1 MSTLYRD
8 YRPKNFSEVLGQ
20 NHIKLAL
27 QNEIAANKL
36 SHSYLF
42 CGPRAVGKTT
52 LARIVAKATNCR
64 NKKEGEF
71 EPCGKCESCVAITE
85 GRNLDVVE
93 IDAASNTGVD
103 NVRENVISFS
113 RLVPSGNK
121 YKVFIIDEVHMLSIQ
136 AFNAL
141 LKIMEEPPFYVIFI
155 LCTTE
160 AHKVPGTIISRCER
174 FDFKR
179 ISAPEVSKKLS
190 HIAREEKV
198 EIEDSVLEAIA
209 RHSGGHLRDAEALLG
224 QIFAIG
230 GKKITKEQAE
240 LVIPGNNSDEAL
252 KLIDLIN
259 KKDAGKAIQLINNLV
274 DRGISVKNFN
284 AELIN
289 VLRRMMLDKLSPGL
303 SDSLGLD
310 LGQSLEK
317 ELSVITSNIDAKKIS
332 SLLKRFMETSSALNS
347 SNILQLPL
355 EIAIAEACLD
365 ISSYKEVVQEK
376 ELPRSNPPVSSW
388 QNTKTTPSVE
398 KSPEIKTTVK
408 SEVIAPT
415 NTPSDSQAQMRL
427 EEVMSLW
434 PECLVKIKKYNHS
447 LSFILQNCNPGEI
460 KNGSLRLSFKY
471 KFHCDRL
478 KDVSIREIVK
488 SVLKEVYKINI
499 DINPIV
505 DEGIEIKAVE
515 HKAEEEK
522 VLSQTNSTEE
532 SNKPGGMLSNLLNAF
547 GGEVIS

>member
-27 QNEIAANKL
+27 QNEVIANKL

-52 LARIVAKATNCR
+52 LARIIAKSANCLNR
-64 NKKEGEF
+64 KDSDF
-71 EPCGKCESCVAITE
+71 EPCGKCDNCIAISE

-103 NVRENVISFS
+103 NVRENIISFS
-113 RLVPSGNK
+113 RLAPSGNK

-141 LKIMEEPPFYVIFI
+141 LKIMEEPPAYVIFI

-160 AHKVPGTIISRCER
+160 AHKLPGTIISRCER

-179 ISAPEVSKKLS
+179 ISTPEITKKLAR
-190 HIAREEKV
+190 IASEEKID
-198 EIEDSVLEAIA
+198 IENSILEAIA

-224 QIFAIG
+224 QVFAIG
-230 GKKITKEQAE
+230 GKKISKEQAE
-240 LVIPGNNSDEAL
+240 LVIPGNNSGDAI
-252 KLIDLIN
+252 KLIGLIN
-259 KKDAGKAIQLINNLV
+259 KKDAAKAIRLLNDLIDKGVN
-274 DRGISVKNFN
+274 VKNFN
-284 AELIN
+284 AELVNI
-289 VLRRMMLDKLSPGL
+289 LRRIMLDKLSPGL

-310 LGQSLEK
+310 FGQSLEK
-317 ELSVITSNIDAKKIS
+317 ELSLICSEMQIDKIN
-332 SLLKRFMETSSALNS
+332 SLLKRFMETASLSSSA
-347 SNILQLPL
+347 NIMQLPL
-355 EIAIAEACLD
+355 EIAIVESCLENIQKQDINIQKDFPRVENKTIQAENQKQA
-365 ISSYKEVVQEK
+365 EVKNIQK
-376 ELPRSNPPVSSW
+376 IDSQINMSA
-388 QNTKTTPSVE
+388 
-398 KSPEIKTTVK
+398 
-408 SEVIAPT
+408 SEV
-415 NTPSDSQAQMRL
+415 S
-427 EEVMSLW
+427 SLW

-460 KNGSLRLSFKY
+460 TNGNLRLSFKY

-478 KDVSIREIVK
+478 KDASIREIVK
-488 SVLKEVYKINI
+488 SVLQEVYKLNI
-499 DINPIV
+499 DIDPII
-505 DEGIEIKAVE
+505 DENTEIKPTENHAMPE
-515 HKAEEEK
+515 SGNDKKTDADKEE
-522 VLSQTNSTEE
+522 
-532 SNKPGGMLSNLLNAF
+532 KPGGMLSNLLNAF